1 MKIIK
6 AFIKRPILIAIA
18 LILIVF
24 LPLGLSA
31 SPESIDLL
39 HAVSLGIDKHEDG
52 LEISIMAF
60 VATSKETFVENYFLI
75 TAKAPSVAEAM
86 KLISI
91 NVGKRLMTIHIGVIV
106 ISQEIATEGVL
117 DSLNYFYRSSAIVN
131 DTFLMC
137 STSTAKEVIENEI
150 KLINASG
157 INLEEIG
164 LYNENHIF
172 VYETNIEAFYCGYFS
187 ETKAALVPLV
197 ELKTEAEATQTTS
210 KGTEPDDGGQNGG
223 ASSGG
228 SEEQKYIQNTGKSAI
243 FYDGLLKT
251 IMNEDEMRGINWI
264 GNSTKDVNIRIDN
277 VTDENFEN
285 ASLFFAVEGNDVKLN
300 TYFNYNNKPVLEITT
315 KIYLNIEQVMQE
327 NLKGIEK
334 NISDAKDYL
343 TNEVRNK
350 LEYQIKKE
358 FCVGL
363 QKLIE
368 NQADILSIYKS
379 FDCQNHFKF
388 QEWYKKLEE
397 PKEFLRELDY
407 RLTVRV
413 KATD

>member
-24 LPLGLSA
+24 LPLGLSS

-39 HAVSLGIDKHEDG
+39 HAVSLGIDKYEDW

-75 TAKAPSVAEAM
+75 TARAPSVAEAL

-172 VYETNIEAFYCGYFS
+172 VYETNIESFYCGYFS
-187 ETKAALVPLV
+187 ETKAALVPLI

-210 KGTEPDDGGQNGG
+210 KGTESGDGGQDGG

-228 SEEQKYIQNTGKSAI
+228 GSEEQKFIQNTGKSAI
-243 FYDGLLKT
+243 FYDGLLRT
-251 IMNEDEMRGINWI
+251 TMNEDEMRGINWI
-264 GNSTKDVNIRIDN
+264 GNNTKDVNIRIDN

-285 ASLFFAVEGNDVKLN
+285 ASLFFAVEGNDV
-300 TYFNYNNKPVLEITT
+300 
-315 KIYLNIEQVMQE
+315 
-327 NLKGIEK
+327 
-334 NISDAKDYL
+334 
-343 TNEVRNK
+343 
-350 LEYQIKKE
+350 
-358 FCVGL
+358 
-363 QKLIE
+363 
-368 NQADILSIYKS
+368 
-379 FDCQNHFKF
+379 
-388 QEWYKKLEE
+388 
-397 PKEFLRELDY
+397 
-407 RLTVRV
+407 
-413 KATD
+413 